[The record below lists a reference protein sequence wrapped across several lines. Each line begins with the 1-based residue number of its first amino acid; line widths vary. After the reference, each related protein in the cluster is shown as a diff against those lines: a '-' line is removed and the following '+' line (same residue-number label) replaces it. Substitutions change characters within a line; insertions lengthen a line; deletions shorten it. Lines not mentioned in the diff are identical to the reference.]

1 MFIAC
6 FLYLANIRPKGA
18 STVDSRML
26 FVSILLVS
34 VLFDACWYWVVYA
47 NWNLDNDIYWDK
59 EKKWY
64 VFGIFWVGVNAV
76 IKVP

>member
-1 MFIAC
+1 
-6 FLYLANIRPKGA
+6 
-18 STVDSRML
+18 ML